1 MYKVILYHLVMS
13 LKFTLKSEMYFKPF
27 ELDPYK
33 YYFATELLL
42 IATFKITKTEI
53 KLLAYRDMLLKV
65 EKDIEGGICR
75 SVNTYADA
83 N

>member
-1 MYKVILYHLVMS
+1 MS
-13 LKFTLKSEMYFKPF
+13 LKFTLKSEMCFKTF

-33 YYFATELLL
+33 YYFATELLW
-42 IATFKITKTEI
+42 IATLKNTKTEI
-53 KLLAYRDMLLKV
+53 KLLAYGDMLLKV

-75 SVNTYADA
+75 SVNTYAEA

>member
-1 MYKVILYHLVMS
+1 MILYHLVMS
-13 LKFTLKSEMYFKPF
+13 LKFTLKSEMCFKTF

-33 YYFATELLL
+33 YYFATELLW
-42 IATFKITKTEI
+42 IATLKNTKTEI
-53 KLLAYRDMLLKV
+53 KLLAYGDMLLKV

-75 SVNTYADA
+75 SVNTYAEA